1 MEGLAFWLASEA
13 ITNSHKENGITY
25 GVMSRQANA
34 TGEGELQSSVARKIG
49 QVMGKDARTMFIFS
63 SWGYDTPQTASI
75 FVFGSESGRIPLIL
89 QALKKRF
96 GARLKPVSGPPNPCK
111 GSLLAWESN
120 DEPSLWD
127 ALKEAVTYTPD
138 PHSSIPASLLPPRP
152 PGSRTIYEILAEARA
167 RLHRLSPS
175 EAYNESQHPDVLLVD
190 IRPEAQRNEEGTIPD
205 ALIVERN
212 VLQWRFD
219 PQSRARLDVAD
230 SYDRRI
236 IVFCSRGSTSSLA
249 AASLLDLGLSNAT
262 DIDGGFVAWKQAGFP
277 TVPGTQLSPPL
288 GELVDLELEPPAAD
302 KTDLEDPCARCD
314 HTGDNAM
321 TYGAPLG
328 VDLNCHVV
336 HIDEQGRPYTD
347 DNGHIADNSGL
358 Q

>member
-13 ITNSHKENGITY
+13 ITNSRKENGITY
-25 GVMSRQANA
+25 GVVSRQANA
-34 TGEGELQSSVARKIG
+34 TGEDELQSSVAWKIG

-75 FVFGSESGRIPLIL
+75 FVFGSEMGRLPLIL
-89 QALKKRF
+89 ESLETRF
-96 GARLKPVSGPPNPCK
+96 GTRLKRASGPQSGWS
-111 GSLLAWESN
+111 GSLLAWENN
-120 DEPSLWD
+120 DEQSLWD
-127 ALKEAVTYTPD
+127 VLKEASTFTPTPG
-138 PHSSIPASLLPPRP
+138 PHSSIPASLPPPRP

-190 IRPEAQRNEEGTIPD
+190 IRPEAQRNEEGTIPG
-205 ALIVERN
+205 AWIIERN
-212 VLQWRFD
+212 LLQWRFD

-262 DIDGGFVAWKQAGFP
+262 DIDGGFVAWKQAGLP
-277 TVPGTQLSPPL
+277 TVPGAQSSSPL
-288 GELVDLELEPPAAD
+288 RELADLELEPPAAD

-314 HTGDNAM
+314 HTGDNAIIH
-321 TYGAPLG
+321 GAPLG
-328 VDLNCHVV
+328 VDLNRHVV
-336 HIDEQGRPYTD
+336 HRDERGRPYTIRSLVL
-347 DNGHIADNSGL
+347 G
-358 Q
+358 